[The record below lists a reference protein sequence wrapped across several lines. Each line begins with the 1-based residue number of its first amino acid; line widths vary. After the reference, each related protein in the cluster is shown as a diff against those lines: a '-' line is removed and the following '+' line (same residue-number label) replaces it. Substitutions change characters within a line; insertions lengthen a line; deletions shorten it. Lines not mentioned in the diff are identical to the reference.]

1 MAPKPGVEAGHFET
15 VQYTPHKKIRTM
27 RTPVRGLIAL
37 LLLLAAGAPAAAAE
51 TPLSEAFARHLEALK
66 PTVPEGFT
74 VVVED
79 PFIVIG
85 DGSPDQVKLAAERIV
100 RWAVRLLKLD
110 YFAKPPPAIY
120 DIWLFNGKESY
131 EKNTQAIFHEK
142 PLSPFGYCSPAH
154 RALIMNIATGGGTL
168 VHEMVHAFIAS
179 NFPECPTWFNE
190 GLASLYEQ
198 SGEVGGHIHGFTN
211 WRLPV
216 LQEMIRDGKLRSFE
230 QLTALAATDFYGD
243 KAAAYSQS
251 RYLCYYLQE
260 KGLLVK
266 FYREFHANV
275 RSDPTGYKTLKKVL
289 GEEDM
294 DAFKTKW
301 EAEMLKLTFP

>member
-1 MAPKPGVEAGHFET
+1 MSRAANAEV
-15 VQYTPHKKIRTM
+15 PHLENRTM
-27 RTPVRGLIAL
+27 GRPVRGLIAL
-37 LLLLAAGAPAAAAE
+37 LFLLPPLWAPAAE
-51 TPLSEAFARHLEALK
+51 TPRSPEFARHLEALK
-66 PTVPEGFT
+66 PTVPEGFA

-79 PFIVIG
+79 PFVVIAE
-85 DGSPDQVKLAAERIV
+85 GSPEEAKLFAERTV
-100 RWAVRLLKLD
+100 RWAVTRLQLD
-110 YFAKPPPAIY
+110 YFEKPPPEIY
-120 DIWLFNGKESY
+120 DIWLFKGAESY

-142 PLSPFGYCSPAH
+142 PISPYGYFSPAH
-154 RALIMNIATGGGTL
+154 HALIMNIATGGGTL
-168 VHEMVHAFIAS
+168 VHEIVHAFIAS

-198 SGEVGGHIHGFTN
+198 CGDADGHIHGCTN
-211 WRLPV
+211 WRLPG
-216 LQEMIRDGKLRSFE
+216 LQKAIRAGEVRSFE
-230 QLTALAATDFYGD
+230 KLTAMTATEFYGD

-266 FYREFHANV
+266 FYKEFHANV
-275 RSDPTGYKTLKKVL
+275 KSDPTGYPTLKKVL

-301 EAEMLKLTFP
+301 EAEVLKLTFP

>member
-1 MAPKPGVEAGHFET
+1 
-15 VQYTPHKKIRTM
+15 
-27 RTPVRGLIAL
+27 
-37 LLLLAAGAPAAAAE
+37 
-51 TPLSEAFARHLEALK
+51 
-66 PTVPEGFT
+66 VPEGFT
-74 VVVED
+74 VIVED

-85 DGSPDQVKLAAERIV
+85 DGSPEEVKLAAEGIV

-110 YFAKPPPAIY
+110 YFEKPPPVIY
-120 DIWLFNGKESY
+120 DIWLFKGKESY

-142 PLSPFGYCSPAH
+142 PISPYGYCSPAH
-154 RALIMNIATGGGTL
+154 HALIMNIATGGGTL
-168 VHEMVHAFIAS
+168 VHEIVHAFIAS

-211 WRLPV
+211 WRLSA
-216 LQEMIRDGKLRSFE
+216 LQQMIRAGKVRSFE
-230 QLTALAATDFYGD
+230 KLTALSATEFYGD
-243 KAAAYSQS
+243 KAASYSQS

-260 KGLLVK
+260 KGLLLR
-266 FYREFHANV
+266 FYKEFHANV
-275 RSDPTGYKTLKKVL
+275 TSDPTGYKTLKKVL

-294 DAFKTKW
+294 DAFKAKW